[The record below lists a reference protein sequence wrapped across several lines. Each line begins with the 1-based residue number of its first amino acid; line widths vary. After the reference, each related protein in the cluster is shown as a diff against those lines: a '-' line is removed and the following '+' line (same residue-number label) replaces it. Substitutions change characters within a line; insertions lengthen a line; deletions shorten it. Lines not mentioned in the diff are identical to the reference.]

1 MSAVE
6 RFRELGMVHWL
17 GLSTAIMALEYYT
30 GPYVQFVILL
40 VFPVTLA
47 TVLHGFR
54 VGIALAVCLPL
65 LRLSFFLRWP
75 LPSSWAL
82 AATDAMIDVV
92 ILAATAILINTM
104 VRQEQELRVLKGL
117 LPICSFCKKIRDEE
131 GRWRQLETYIADR
144 SAARFSHTFCPECG
158 RRHYPELVD

>member
-1 MSAVE
+1 MPVVE
-6 RFRELGMVHWL
+6 RLRGLHAGHWL
-17 GLSTAIMALEYYT
+17 ALSAAIMLLEYYT
-30 GPYVQFVILL
+30 GPYLQFAILL

-75 LPSSWAL
+75 LPSSLGL
-82 AATDAMIDVV
+82 AAADALVDVV
-92 ILAATAILINTM
+92 ILAGTAVLINTM

-117 LPICSFCKKIRDEE
+117 LPICSFCKKIRDER
-131 GRWRQLETYIADR
+131 GGWRQLETYIADR